1 MGLIAFDQIK
11 CILMVKLGKH
21 RRCDSRVSLVAETFC
36 DLRRKHRTIWNN
48 TFLQIETNAVF
59 QFETNTFLQIETNTC
74 LQIKTSTFL
83 QFETNIKKCH
93 GSHGCPPVYCPLT
106 FCNAMFL
113 KARHPQLVYCRFPVT
128 RKYNDLNLRRH
139 PTSRCVRIKS
149 TWLQKY
155 NQIGGWL
162 NAVQREWF
170 CSLAGG
176 ATL

>member
-83 QFETNIKKCH
+83 QFETNIKKNATGHTAAPRSTAPSLSAMPCFWKRGIPNWCTV
-93 GSHGCPPVYCPLT
+93 GSQWQE
-106 FCNAMFL
+106 NIMIWI
-113 KARHPQLVYCRFPVT
+113 
-128 RKYNDLNLRRH
+128 
-139 PTSRCVRIKS
+139 S
-149 TWLQKY
+149 
-155 NQIGGWL
+155 
-162 NAVQREWF
+162 AVI
-170 CSLAGG
+170 LLHAV
-176 ATL
+176 